1 MPLPFG
7 NAAATAL
14 PERSHDLVT
23 FKIWSNDLDLTT
35 NLQVIGISI
44 HRAVNKVA
52 YAVLQV
58 ADGDIPGQ
66 TMPVSDQDWFL
77 PGQKIKIDLGHHLV
91 EQTVFEGIVVRHE
104 VRVLPNRHPALI
116 IECKDEAVA
125 MTRIRK
131 SNYFYDLTDSDL
143 FSQLIQNYGLDTDI
157 DSTSEQHKSIVQYHC
172 SDWDLMLTRADAQGL
187 LVWTNDGKVFVKKP
201 DFNATPRLTLGYTSQ
216 QIIEFE
222 ATMDARNSLN
232 GTEAHYWDSA
242 NQEIAE
248 ETGFEPNGN
257 EQGNVTATTLG
268 NALHDQPQQF
278 YHGGELSTGQVQNW
292 ADSTLMR
299 SRLAKIRG
307 RVAII
312 GWSDIS
318 IGDWIAFDGMGN
330 RFNGP
335 AFVSGIR
342 HEVKRGVWTTH
353 LEFGLSPVSY
363 SQQYAADLTDLPASG
378 LTPAIQGLHV
388 GQVTRLEHDDSSSGH
403 LVQVRIP
410 FLGAATDGIWAR
422 LALPAAGDGRG
433 LVFYPEIGDEVLV
446 GFLNN
451 DPNYAVVLG
460 ALHSLNAVSPVTPT
474 DENPE
479 KGIYCR
485 EGMRIVFSD
494 EDKSIT
500 LETPGGNKVVLDDNA
515 QSILLE
521 DQRGAKIELNQQGI
535 TIDAGSGNITIQGTM
550 INIG

>member
-23 FKIWSNDLDLTT
+23 FKIWSNDLDLSTQ
-35 NLQVIGISI
+35 LQVIGFSI

-58 ADGDIPGQ
+58 ADGDIPAQ

-77 PGQKIKIDLGHHLV
+77 PGKIIKIDLGHHLQ
-91 EQTVFEGIVVRHE
+91 EQTVFEGVVVRHE
-104 VRVLPNRHPALI
+104 VRVLSNRHPALL

-143 FSQLIQNYGLDTDI
+143 FAQLIEQYGLQHDI
-157 DSTSEQHKSIVQYHC
+157 ASTSEQHKSVVQYHC
-172 SDWDLMLTRADAQGL
+172 SDWDLMLTRAEAQGM
-187 LVWTNDGKVFVKKP
+187 LVWTNDGKVYVKKP
-201 DFNATPRLTLGYTSQ
+201 DFNATPRLTLGYTSL
-216 QIIEFE
+216 QIMEFE
-222 ATMDARNSLN
+222 AAMDARNSLY
-232 GTEAHYWDSA
+232 GAEAHFWDSA

-248 ETGFEPNGN
+248 ESGLEPGGN
-257 EQGNVTATTLG
+257 EQGNVSAEEIG
-268 NALHDQPQQF
+268 NALHSEPQQY
-278 YHGGELSTGQVQNW
+278 YHGGEISSGQVQNW
-292 ADSTLMR
+292 ADSMLMR

-312 GWSDIS
+312 GYADLSV
-318 IGDWIAFDGMGN
+318 GDWIAFDGMGN

-342 HEVKRGVWTTH
+342 HEVKRGIWTTH
-353 LEFGLSPVSY
+353 IEFGLSPTTFA
-363 SQQYAADLTDLPASG
+363 QQYATDLSDVQASG
-378 LTPAIQGLHV
+378 FTPAIQGLHI
-388 GQVTRLEHDDSSSGH
+388 GQVTRLEHPDSSSGH

-422 LALPAAGDGRG
+422 LALPTAGDGRG
-433 LVFYPEIGDEVLV
+433 VVFYPEVGDEVLV

-460 ALHSLNAVSPVTPT
+460 ALHSLNAGSPVTPA
-474 DENPE
+474 DDNPE

-494 EDKSIT
+494 ADKSIT

-515 QSILLE
+515 QSISLE
-521 DQRGAKIELNQQGI
+521 DQRGAKIEMNTQGI
-535 TIDAGSGNITIQGTM
+535 TIDAGSGNITIQGTL